1 MSMYEPGDLKVF
13 NPNKEISK
21 EITLEILIRHRD
33 ALKQART
40 GELVGISMEKIP
52 DNDRKINQAR
62 ALNLVIAAQREMI
75 TASRPI
81 IYFTSL
87 QKWKKKFKSDEDA
100 EKNPFQTEKNDY
112 NQLMEWLEFLRH
124 CGQAIIIADKTKSV
138 DDDFIVTKIDNNSGE
153 EKNELTHNFYDML
166 EDLESSY
173 EQIYLLMLT
182 NKIVSAGIEEDDEM
196 TYKEKEEEAIR
207 RVVEA

>member
-1 MSMYEPGDLKVF
+1 MYEPGDIKVF

-40 GELVGISMEKIP
+40 GELVGVPMEQIK
-52 DNDRKINQAR
+52 DNDRKMNQAR
-62 ALNLVIAAQREMI
+62 ALSLVIAAQREMV

-81 IYFTSL
+81 IYFGSL
-87 QKWKKKFKSDEDA
+87 QKWKKKQKTEDDIN
-100 EKNPFQTEKNDY
+100 ENPFNEEDNDY
-112 NQLMEWLEFLRH
+112 NKLIEWKEFLRH
-124 CGQAIIIADKTKSV
+124 CEQSIITADKTKSLE
-138 DDDFIVTKIDNNSGE
+138 DDFILEKVDNNSGE
-153 EKNELTHNFYDML
+153 VKNELTPNFYDML

-182 NKIVSAGIEEDDEM
+182 NKIVSAGIEEDEEK
-196 TYKEKEEEAIR
+196 TYKEKEEAFIN
-207 RVVEA
+207 RVVDA

>member
-1 MSMYEPGDLKVF
+1 MAFEPGDIKVF

-40 GELVGISMEKIP
+40 GELPGVPIETIK
-52 DNDRKINQAR
+52 DNNRKINQVR
-62 ALNLVIAAQREMI
+62 ALNLIIAAQREMI

-81 IYFTSL
+81 VWFRST
-87 QKWKKKFKSDEDA
+87 QAWKKRYKEEEEQKKHPFNEFECDYKKLIEWLDFLKFCEQSIIDA
-100 EKNPFQTEKNDY
+100 EKS
-112 NQLMEWLEFLRH
+112 
-124 CGQAIIIADKTKSV
+124 KTF
-138 DDDFIVTKIDNNSGE
+138 DDDFLHVKQTHEGDVYDVTR
-153 EKNELTHNFYDML
+153 NFREML
-166 EDLESSY
+166 EELESSY

-182 NKIVSAGIEEDDEM
+182 NKIVSAGIEEDEEM

>member
-1 MSMYEPGDLKVF
+1 MGMYEPGDIKVF

-40 GELVGISMEKIP
+40 GELVGVPMEKIK
-52 DNDRKINQAR
+52 DNDRKMNQAR
-62 ALNLVIAAQREMI
+62 ALSLVIAAQREMI

-81 IYFTSL
+81 VYFGSL
-87 QKWKKKFKSDEDA
+87 QKWKKKNRKEEDMT
-100 EKNPFQTEKNDY
+100 KNPFTEEDNDY
-112 NQLMEWLEFLRH
+112 NKIIRWKEFLRH
-124 CGQAIIIADKTKSV
+124 CEQAIIVADKTKSLA
-138 DDDFIVTKIDNNSGE
+138 DDFILEKVDNNSGDT
-153 EKNELTHNFYDML
+153 KMELTKNFYEML

-196 TYKEKEEEAIR
+196 SYKEKEAEAIR